1 MMMELGMVD
10 MIALAAVV
18 LIGLPHGAFDGAVY
32 TQMPYPKTG
41 RYFIGF
47 LILYIVIALAV
58 IGIWLWLPLISLL
71 LFLAISAFHFGKGD
85 TADITGKVRIAGII
99 SHGGLVAIFLPFMH
113 QEEAFAFFAMLTF
126 SDISSLAM
134 LESLFDIAMVIWV
147 LNIALYGVFC
157 MKEHRRRKMIEL
169 AGLIIVMG
177 YLPILAGFAV
187 YFCLIHSARHFTT
200 LYRAIRHSMPKYF
213 ISLGIGLT
221 VASWAAGLFAFTLL
235 VPNQGFAYSVI
246 QIIFIGLAALTVPHM
261 ILIDGYWRPLAFR
274 SKG

>member
-1 MMMELGMVD
+1 MRE
-10 MIALAAVV
+10 
-18 LIGLPHGAFDGAVY
+18 Y
-32 TQMPYPKTG
+32 
-41 RYFIGF
+41 
-47 LILYIVIALAV
+47 
-58 IGIWLWLPLISLL
+58 
-71 LFLAISAFHFGKGD
+71 
-85 TADITGKVRIAGII
+85 
-99 SHGGLVAIFLPFMH
+99 
-113 QEEAFAFFAMLTF
+113 
-126 SDISSLAM
+126 
-134 LESLFDIAMVIWV
+134 
-147 LNIALYGVFC
+147 
-157 MKEHRRRKMIEL
+157 RRHKMIEL

-200 LYRAIRHSMPKYF
+200 LYRAIRHSMPTYF